1 MARMRLSLG
10 AKVQL
15 GFFSAVALVIVIG
28 VMAFI
33 YLGRI
38 NYEVQDVLQKDILF
52 ARAGEAIKIY
62 LLETRR
68 AEKNYLVFGQERD
81 IKEYEF
87 YLAKLKEALREG
99 KEVVRQEATREK
111 YRAIEQELQQY
122 EQIFARLLTVP
133 SEAREEVQRVS
144 QELSEVGQRISTL
157 ADEIAEAKWAE
168 LELHAH
174 DADRI
179 ELVAKRN
186 MGIILGFT
194 GISSLLLGLYLPRK
208 IVVPIRRLTN
218 LIKRAQEEEFRINID
233 VTSTDEIGELGRFIN
248 RMMDQIRVFDDLK
261 VRKINEE
268 RRRWEVL
275 SNLLREGVILVDG
288 DGRVCGINP
297 AALAFFALSQSDV
310 EGRSIKEIPLD
321 APFRQALLR
330 SVDAHERFHDRIIPL
345 MPSDGSTQ
353 LRKVALSTAFVRDEN
368 GEIMSI
374 VCVLREPDN
383 DPNKRGAG
391 GEVVKEVVEELAERL
406 RMALQ
411 MQNDKGD
418 KDDKREER
426 EVG

>member
-1 MARMRLSLG
+1 
-10 AKVQL
+10 
-15 GFFSAVALVIVIG
+15 
-28 VMAFI
+28 
-33 YLGRI
+33 
-38 NYEVQDVLQKDILF
+38 
-52 ARAGEAIKIY
+52 
-62 LLETRR
+62 
-68 AEKNYLVFGQERD
+68 
-81 IKEYEF
+81 
-87 YLAKLKEALREG
+87 
-99 KEVVRQEATREK
+99 
-111 YRAIEQELQQY
+111 
-122 EQIFARLLTVP
+122 
-133 SEAREEVQRVS
+133 
-144 QELSEVGQRISTL
+144 LSEVGQRISTL

-233 VTSTDEIGELGRFIN
+233 VISTDEIGELGRFIN

-261 VRKINEE
+261 VRKITEE

-275 SNLLREGVILVDG
+275 SNLLREGVILVNG

-297 AALAFFALSQSDV
+297 AALAFFGLSQSDV

-321 APFRQALLR
+321 EPFRRALLR
-330 SVDAHERFHDRIIPL
+330 SVDAHERFHDHIIAL
-345 MPSDGSTQ
+345 MPPDSSTQ

-391 GEVVKEVVEELAERL
+391 DEVVKEVVEELAERL